1 MDYVYP
7 ALDMS
12 SLFPSPVQ
20 SPVPYG
26 GSLDF
31 WADWPAVSDI
41 NTSDL
46 SQEMSDGAVTEMV
59 EFWRE
64 ENFFPELNGSV
75 ITPSQRLPAR
85 TMYCTDSCS
94 EYLDESARQLQYQ
107 PEASPI
113 VVLGVNLSALGDEFS
128 WLPSIDEEHP
138 ADGRGFLNESE
149 QIEKQGSYIDAA
161 SAALA
166 SHDYTN
172 RNFEQN
178 SKGCFHP
185 YRGSD
190 TVLELSTSPS
200 YTISPLLTPV
210 TTPEINPI
218 TFPVTSPPHFAASPA
233 TVYSLSPVLNALPL
247 DIHMNGV
254 MAPTSSPKSGSLA
267 KPHAEEK
274 TFHCTFNGCK
284 KIYAKS
290 SHLKAHLRRHTG
302 EKPFVC
308 TWAGCEWRFSRS
320 DELSRHRR
328 SHSGVKPYQC
338 PTCEKGFSRSD
349 HLAKHLKVH
358 NRQRWVSY
366 NSKDAI
372 HLRRERKLTSIHR
385 V

>member
-1 MDYVYP
+1 MY
-7 ALDMS
+7 
-12 SLFPSPVQ
+12 
-20 SPVPYG
+20 
-26 GSLDF
+26 
-31 WADWPAVSDI
+31 
-41 NTSDL
+41 TDL
-46 SQEMSDGAVTEMV
+46 SQETSDEAVTEM
-59 EFWRE
+59 EELWWE
-64 ENFFPELNGSV
+64 ENFFPELNDSV
-75 ITPSQRLPAR
+75 TTPSQHLPAK
-85 TMYCTDSCS
+85 TMYCTDNCS
-94 EYLDESARQLQYQ
+94 EYLNESAEQLQYK

-128 WLPSIDEEHP
+128 WLPSIDEEHT
-138 ADGRGFLNESE
+138 ADDRGFLYESD
-149 QIEKQGSYIDAA
+149 QIDKQSSFIDAA

-166 SHDYTN
+166 SHDYTS
-172 RNFEQN
+172 RKVEQN
-178 SKGCFHP
+178 SKVCFHP
-185 YRGSD
+185 HQGSD
-190 TVLELSTSPS
+190 TMLEPSTSPF
-200 YTISPLLTPV
+200 YAISPFLTPV
-210 TTPEINPI
+210 TTPEINPV
-218 TFPVTSPPHFAASPA
+218 TFPVTSPPHFAVSPA
-233 TVYSLSPVLNALPL
+233 AVYSVSPVLNALHP
-247 DIHMNGV
+247 DIHTNGV
-254 MAPTSSPKSGSLA
+254 MAPTSPPKPGTLTKS
-267 KPHAEEK
+267 HAEDK

-366 NSKDAI
+366 NGKDAI
-372 HLRRERKLTSIHR
+372 LMRRERKITSIHR